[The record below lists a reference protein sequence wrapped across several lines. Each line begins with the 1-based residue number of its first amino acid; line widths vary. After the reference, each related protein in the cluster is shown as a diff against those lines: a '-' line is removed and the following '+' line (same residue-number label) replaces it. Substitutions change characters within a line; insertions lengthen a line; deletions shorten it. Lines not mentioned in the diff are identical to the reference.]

1 MDRNTIMYILK
12 EIIKLSDNIETKLIA
27 IKNNVSDE
35 NSADHEYIENIQSH
49 VEEIRYTIAD
59 YKAEIQ

>member
-1 MDRNTIMYILK
+1 MDKNTIMYILK
-12 EIIKLSDNIETKLIA
+12 EIIKLSDSIENKLTA

-35 NSADHEYIENIQSH
+35 NSSDYEYIESMQSH